1 MSVVIVSSRQSD
13 GAVQMV
19 CTPEPGPLT
28 GGTTMPA
35 HAFGGG
41 GGGWHEPQDPAPQ
54 RPNIKSHET
63 PTFMT
68 TFRDS

>member
-1 MSVVIVSSRQSD
+1 MSVVIVSSRQSV

-28 GGTTMPA
+28 AGTLMLA

-41 GGGWHEPQDPAPQ
+41 GGGWHEPHDATPQ
-54 RPNIKSHET
+54 RPSTKNVMNVRIT
-63 PTFMT
+63 PA
-68 TFRDS
+68 RS